1 MIFGNF
7 FSKNFSFDIS
17 KWSSPLSDW
26 KTGIVIVA
34 YFCLNCFLPLCFE
47 LLELQL
53 TVAPITAFLLV
64 WFYLYFSDGKI
75 PEICSFQ
82 QPKQGESVKIII
94 AVLLSLFQS
103 MKDFCLAHGAESV
116 CVAIHYFI
124 FSSFPLAE
132 LLIAPSRSAIT
143 SILASSVNIS

>member
-1 MIFGNF
+1 MKGCKMIFGNF

-82 QPKQGESVKIII
+82 KPKQGESVKIII
-94 AVLLSLFQS
+94 AVLLSLLL
-103 MKDFCLAHGAESV
+103 C
-116 CVAIHYFI
+116 FI
-124 FSSFPLAE
+124 FNYWSGEFFRWIGLSVAE
-132 LLIAPSRSAIT
+132 EQ
-143 SILASSVNIS
+143 